1 MRRMMSLLLCAVLL
15 SSLCACGGG
24 GTEGE
29 FQLWFLSRTGQERRT
44 MACQSYRG
52 EQSVPAVMAA
62 LLSGPTE
69 GGRMESPIPE
79 GTGLLGWTRSGRVLS
94 VDLSGEYA
102 SLHGV
107 DLTMADSCIALTLL
121 QLEGVE
127 QVAIT
132 VQGANLPERAKPVLN
147 RDDFF
152 FSGAEEEPVELTA
165 ALCFRRAGGDE
176 LGVELRVFRLIGS
189 ESATVAVLR
198 ALAAGPRESGLT
210 GLLPPETE
218 VYSARVEDGVCYA
231 DFSAAFAEQAPE
243 SEKEQELVVRSVVE
257 SLCSLG
263 YVRGVQILVEG
274 ETLDSYGSYP
284 LQSVMMPEET

>member
-44 MACQSYRG
+44 MASQSYRG

-62 LLSGPTE
+62 LLSGPAE

-79 GTGLLGWTRSGRVLS
+79 GTELLGWTRSGRVLS

-189 ESATVAVLR
+189 ESATEAVLR

-210 GLLPPETE
+210 VLLPPETE

-231 DFSAAFAEQAPE
+231 DFSAAFAGQTPE

-284 LQSVMMPEET
+284 LQGVMTPEET